1 MNEFL
6 SQLNDQ
12 FSYWHWWSLAVLLII
27 LEIFSPAAF
36 FLWLGI
42 AAAVTGFIILITP
55 EMHWALQLVIF
66 SIFSITSV
74 WLGRIWF
81 RRNPIETDQPFLNQP
96 NEEFVGK
103 TYVVEQA
110 ISGGSG
116 RVKVG
121 DSSWKATG
129 EDAAVGDK
137 VRVLSV
143 NTTILIVER
152 IDQKT

>member
-1 MNEFL
+1 MNELL

-12 FSYWHWWSLAVLLII
+12 LSYWHWWSLAVLLII

-42 AAAVTGFIILITP
+42 AAAVTGLITLIAP

-66 SIFSITSV
+66 SIFSIVSV

-81 RRNPIETDQPFLNQP
+81 KRNPIETDQPFLNQP

-103 TYVVEQA
+103 IVVVEQA
-110 ISGGSG
+110 ISNSSG

-121 DSSWKATG
+121 DSSWKAIG
-129 EDAAVGDK
+129 EEAAVGDK
-137 VRVLSV
+137 VRVKSV
-143 NTTILIVER
+143 NVTLLTVER
-152 IDQKT
+152 IP